1 MAQPTKNPLARL
13 PDLGQSIWLDYIRRD
28 MVQDGT
34 LARMITT
41 DDLRGMTSNPT
52 IFAQAISGSSLYDGD
67 IRAAAASA
75 SDEQIFESLAIADIR
90 AACDVFRPV
99 YDQTK
104 GLDGYVSLE
113 VSPKLARDTA
123 GTTKDAARLWQAVDR
138 PNLMIKIPGTQEGLP
153 AIEASLAAGINVNVT
168 LLFSAERYR
177 EVMDAW
183 LRALE
188 SRAAKGLAVDRVAS
202 VASFFVSRVDTNVDK
217 AIDAA
222 LKSAAAPL
230 AGRLNAAKSTLAIA
244 NARLA
249 YQAYLDAIAHHP
261 RFAALKAKGAMPQRA
276 LWASTST
283 KSKTLPDVL
292 YIEALIGKD
301 TVNTVPP
308 ATYDAYRDHGDPAVR
323 VTEEL
328 AAAMAAF
335 ELLKEAGIDFAAITR
350 ELEID
355 GVKKFAESFDELLAS
370 IKTKR
375 AAIAGR

>member
-13 PDLGQSIWLDYIRRD
+13 PELGQSIWLDYIRRD
-28 MVQDGT
+28 MVQDGS
-34 LARMITT
+34 LARMIDT
-41 DDLRGMTSNPT
+41 DELRGMTSNPT
-52 IFAQAISGSSLYDGD
+52 IFAQAISGSTLYDGD
-67 IRAAAASA
+67 IRAAAATA
-75 SDEQIFESLAIADIR
+75 TNEQIFESLAIADIR

-99 YDQTK
+99 YDKTK
-104 GLDGYVSLE
+104 RLDGYVSLE
-113 VSPKLARDTA
+113 VSPKLARDTQ
-123 GTTKDAARLWQAVDR
+123 GTTKDAARLWKAVDR

-168 LLFSAERYR
+168 LLFSVERYL

-188 SRAAKGLAVDRVAS
+188 ARAAKGLAVDHVAS

-222 LKSAAAPL
+222 VKSAPAPL
-230 AGRLNAAKSTLAIA
+230 AARLNAAKSTLAIA

-261 RFAALKAKGAMPQRA
+261 RFAALKTKGAMPQRA

-292 YIEALIGKD
+292 YVEALIGKD
-301 TVNTVPP
+301 TVDTVPP
-308 ATYDAYRDHGDPAVR
+308 ATYDAYRDHGKPAVR
-323 VTEEL
+323 VTDDL
-328 AAAMAAF
+328 AEAMAAF
-335 ELLKEAGIDFAAITR
+335 QLLKDAGIDFAAITR

-370 IKTKR
+370 IQTKR
-375 AAIAGR
+375 AAIAAR

>member
-13 PDLGQSIWLDYIRRD
+13 PDLGQSIWFDYIRRD

-34 LARMITT
+34 LARLIAT
-41 DDLRGMTSNPT
+41 DELRGMTSNPT
-52 IFAQAISGSSLYDGD
+52 IFAQAIAGSSLYDGD
-67 IRAAAASA
+67 IRAAAATA
-75 SDEQIFESLAIADIR
+75 TTEQIFESLAIADIR

-123 GTTKDAARLWQAVDR
+123 GTTKDATRLWKAVDR

-153 AIEASLAAGINVNVT
+153 AIEASLAAGVNVNVT
-168 LLFSAERYR
+168 LLFSVERYR

-188 SRAAKGLAVDRVAS
+188 SRAARGLAVDRVAS

-222 LKSAAAPL
+222 LKSAPAPL
-230 AGRLNAAKSTLAIA
+230 ATRLNAAKSTLAIA

-249 YQAYLDAIAHHP
+249 YQAYVDAVAHHA
-261 RFAALKAKGAMPQRA
+261 RFAALSAKGAMPQRA

-292 YIEALIGKD
+292 YVEALIGKD

-323 VTEEL
+323 VTDDL
-328 AAAMAAF
+328 AGAKAAF
-335 ELLKEAGIDFAAITR
+335 QLLKDAGIDFAAITR

-370 IKTKR
+370 IQTKR
-375 AAIAGR
+375 AAIASR

>member
-1 MAQPTKNPLARL
+1 MAQPTKNPLAHL
-13 PDLGQSIWLDYIRRD
+13 PDLGQSIWFDYIRRD

-34 LARMITT
+34 LARLIAT
-41 DDLRGMTSNPT
+41 DELRGMTSNPT
-52 IFAQAISGSSLYDGD
+52 IFAQAIAGSTLYDGD
-67 IRAAAASA
+67 IRAAAATA
-75 SDEQIFESLAIADIR
+75 TNEQIFESLAIADIR

-99 YDQTK
+99 YDKTK

-113 VSPKLARDTA
+113 VSPKLARDTP
-123 GTTKDAARLWQAVDR
+123 GTTKDAARLWKAVDR

-168 LLFSAERYR
+168 LLFSVERYR

-188 SRAAKGLAVDRVAS
+188 ARAAKGLPVDRVAS

-222 LKSAAAPL
+222 LKTAPAPL
-230 AGRLNAAKSTLAIA
+230 AARLNAAKSTLAIA

-292 YIEALIGKD
+292 YVEALIGKD

-308 ATYDAYRDHGDPAVR
+308 ATYDAYRDHGKPAVR
-323 VTEEL
+323 VTDEL
-328 AAAMAAF
+328 AEAMAAF
-335 ELLKEAGIDFAAITR
+335 QLLKDAGIDFAAITR

-370 IKTKR
+370 IQTKR
-375 AAIAGR
+375 AAIAAR

>member
-13 PDLGQSIWLDYIRRD
+13 PDLGQSIWFDYIRRD

-34 LARMITT
+34 LARLIAT
-41 DDLRGMTSNPT
+41 DELRGMTSNPT
-52 IFAQAISGSSLYDGD
+52 IFAQAIAGSTLYDGD
-67 IRAAAASA
+67 IRAAAATA
-75 SDEQIFESLAIADIR
+75 TNEQIFETLAIADIR

-99 YDQTK
+99 YDKTK

-123 GTTKDAARLWQAVDR
+123 GTTKDAARLWKAVDR

-168 LLFSAERYR
+168 LLFSVERYR

-188 SRAAKGLAVDRVAS
+188 ARAAKGLAVDRIAS

-222 LKSAAAPL
+222 LKTAAAPL
-230 AGRLNAAKSTLAIA
+230 ASRLTAAKSTLAIA

-249 YQAYLDAIAHHP
+249 YQAYLDAIARHP

-292 YIEALIGKD
+292 YVEALIGKD

-308 ATYDAYRDHGDPAVR
+308 ATYDAYRDHGDPADR
-323 VTEEL
+323 VTDDL
-328 AAAMAAF
+328 AAAKAAF
-335 ELLKEAGIDFAAITR
+335 QLLKDAGIDFAAITR

-370 IKTKR
+370 IQTKR
-375 AAIAGR
+375 AAIASR

>member
-1 MAQPTKNPLARL
+1 MAKNPLARL

-34 LARMITT
+34 LARMIAT
-41 DDLRGMTSNPT
+41 DELRGMTSNPT

-67 IRAAAASA
+67 IRGAAKTA
-75 SDEQIFESLAIADIR
+75 SDEQVFESLAIADIR

-99 YDQTK
+99 YDKTK
-104 GLDGYVSLE
+104 ALDGYVSLE
-113 VSPKLARDTA
+113 VSPTLARNTA
-123 GTTKDAARLWQAVDR
+123 GTTADAARLWKAVDR
-138 PNLMIKIPGTQEGLP
+138 PNLMIKIPGTAEGLP

-168 LLFSAERYR
+168 LLFSVERYR
-177 EVMDAW
+177 EVMEVW

-188 SRAAKGLAVDRVAS
+188 TRAAKGLPVDRIAS

-217 AIDAA
+217 ALDAA
-222 LKSAAAPL
+222 AKTAPAPL
-230 AGRLNAAKSTLAIA
+230 AARLNAAKSTLAIA

-249 YQAYLDAIAHHP
+249 YQAYLAQIANHP

-292 YIEALIGKD
+292 YVEALIGND
-301 TVNTVPP
+301 TVDTVPP
-308 ATYDAYRDHGDPAVR
+308 ATYDAYRDHGEPAVR
-323 VTEEL
+323 VTDDL
-328 AAAMAAF
+328 AAANAGF
-335 ELLKEAGIDFAAITR
+335 QLLKEAGIDFAAITR
-350 ELEID
+350 DLEIE

-370 IKTKR
+370 IQTKR
-375 AAIAGR
+375 AAIASR